1 VRAVVFTGAGGPEV
15 VQVEERPD
23 PVPGT
28 GEVLVSTTHAGLNPA
43 DLSQR
48 AGNYPAPPGSP
59 RDVPGLEVAGRVVE
73 CGPSVNRWAVGDR
86 VFGIIG
92 GGGLAS
98 RVVVHE
104 LHLAPV
110 PDRLDDRD
118 AAAVPEAFITAHDAV
133 VTQAGL
139 QSGELLLVNGA
150 SGGVGSAAVQIGLA
164 MGARVL
170 AGVRSVESEAAGRLD
185 ELGAQPVETTTTVE
199 RARDG
204 GGADVILELIGG
216 PNMAMNLDAA
226 GRKARLMIVGVGS
239 GPEAEVSLRL
249 MMTKRMRMTGTMLR
263 ARPLHEKATAVAAFE
278 HSIVPLLATGAV
290 RPYVDRVF
298 PADEAVAAFDHLAAP
313 GKFGKILLEF

>member
-1 VRAVVFTGAGGPEV
+1 
-15 VQVEERPD
+15 VQERPD

-28 GEVLVSTTHAGLNPA
+28 GEVLVAATHAGLNPA

-59 RDVPGLEVAGRVVE
+59 KDVPGLEVAGRVVA
-73 CGPSVNRWAVGDR
+73 CGPGVNRWSVGDR
-86 VFGIIG
+86 VFGIVG
-92 GGGLAS
+92 GGGLAD
-98 RVVVHE
+98 RVAVHE

-110 PDRLDDRD
+110 PERLDDRE
-118 AAAVPEAFITAHDAV
+118 AAAAPEAFITAHDAV

-170 AGVRSVESEAAGRLD
+170 AGVRSPEAAERLRS
-185 ELGAQPVETTTTVE
+185 LGADPVDTASTVE

-216 PNMAMNLDAA
+216 PNLAMNLDAA
-226 GRKARLMIVGVGS
+226 GRKGRLMIVGVNA
-239 GPEAEVSLRL
+239 GPEAELSLRTL
-249 MMTKRMRMTGTMLR
+249 MSKRLRMTGTMLR
-263 ARPLHEKATAVAAFE
+263 ARPLHEKALAVSAFE
-278 HSIVPLLATGAV
+278 RSVVPLLATGAV
-290 RPYVDRVF
+290 RAYVDRVF
-298 PADEAVAAFDHLAAP
+298 PVDEAVAAFDHLAAP
-313 GKFGKILLEF
+313 GKFGKVLVEF